1 MQRVDDLEE
10 GVSVI
15 QLVYDLIKVYSDK
28 DDRTILER
36 YQISGQ

>member
-15 QLVYDLIKVYSDK
+15 QLVYDLIKAYSDK
-28 DDRTILER
+28 DDRAILER